1 MANLAG
7 ENRKSGQS
15 PAVSS
20 ASASRR
26 EEKENLKLGA
36 RKSFFLIFRVFCLH
50 AASPIHVKSPKIGSF
65 WAHLCFPETAQK
77 GKKKNPLNP
86 NNVRTTDADIHQ
98 ATTKNFFPS
107 PGINSRR
114 KGKDFFRRVTLVCCV
129 VVAEIASKVFSR
141 RPPKSFLSREKSRNK
156 HLFYPR
162 KLPRYF

>member
-7 ENRKSGQS
+7 ENRKSGES

-26 EEKENLKLGA
+26 EEKGNLKLGE
-36 RKSFFLIFRVFCLH
+36 RRSLLIFIGLFFCLH
-50 AASPIHVKSPKIGSF
+50 APSPIREKSPKRGSIR
-65 WAHLCFPETAQK
+65 AHLCFPETAQK

-98 ATTKNFFPS
+98 ATKKLFFLPR
-107 PGINSRR
+107 NQFA
-114 KGKDFFRRVTLVCCV
+114 KKKKDFFRRVTLVCCV
-129 VVAEIASKVFSR
+129 VVAEIASKVFPEDHQS
-141 RPPKSFLSREKSRNK
+141 PFVGEKSRNK
-156 HLFYPR
+156 HLFYPQ